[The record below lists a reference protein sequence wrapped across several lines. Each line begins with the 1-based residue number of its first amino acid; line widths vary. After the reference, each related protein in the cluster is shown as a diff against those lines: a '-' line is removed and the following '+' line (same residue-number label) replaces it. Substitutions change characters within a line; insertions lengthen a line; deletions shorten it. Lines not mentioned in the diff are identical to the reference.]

1 MEHIYPSHSENELLQ
16 KLTILIVE
24 DNFLNRRMIK
34 KALEVGYFV
43 KEATSA
49 EDAIDI
55 LISGRVHLAL
65 LDINLGSSKDGIW
78 LGEMIRVQYK
88 IPFVYLTAYG
98 ENDIARKAIATQPDA
113 YLTKPFKEVD
123 LTAAIEIALQKV
135 KESTYKKESWIFVKD
150 GNCLVK
156 LFLDRVY
163 YFESAGNYLNI
174 YCDGKVFK
182 LRSTIKEMLMKLPH
196 DEFVQ
201 IHRAYIVNKNKISK
215 FSKLQI
221 FIGTT
226 VLPVS
231 ENYASNLEQNEF

>member
-1 MEHIYPSHSENELLQ
+1 
-16 KLTILIVE
+16 
-24 DNFLNRRMIK
+24 MIK

-135 KESTYKKESWIFVKD
+135 KESTYKKK
-150 GNCLVK
+150 
-156 LFLDRVY
+156 
-163 YFESAGNYLNI
+163 AGY
-174 YCDGKVFK
+174 
-182 LRSTIKEMLMKLPH
+182 S
-196 DEFVQ
+196 
-201 IHRAYIVNKNKISK
+201 
-215 FSKLQI
+215 
-221 FIGTT
+221 
-226 VLPVS
+226 
-231 ENYASNLEQNEF
+231 